1 MTSKFPLRTTGHH
14 KLVTNLTAL
23 IVVLVAGCVSGPLT
37 GRPVQA
43 AEGTALRHPAWS
55 TEMAR
60 ADATLDPN
68 VPTPESIIGHAV
80 GDDAMR
86 YDPMVRYLK
95 ALAKASPLVTL
106 TPYATSHEGRT
117 LYHLTITSEANHA
130 RLDEIK
136 TDNARLADP
145 RKLAD
150 SEEANRILDT
160 MPGIAWLSYSIHG
173 DELSSTD
180 AAVYVA
186 YQLAAGTDDATRR
199 LRDELVI
206 FIDPLMN
213 PDGRERYLSQ
223 LQPLRG
229 KIPNTDNQALQHS
242 GLWSAGRGNHYLFDM
257 NRDWLMQTQPETRGR
272 AAKILQ
278 WHPHLVVDS
287 HEMGSLDTY
296 LFDPPREPI
305 NGNLGDN
312 VLTWRKRFSEE
323 QAKAL
328 DAHGW
333 SYYTQEWYEE
343 WYPGYTNSWTS
354 LLGAIGIL
362 YEQAGVNGAAVKQAA
377 GQVLTYRESVHHH
390 VVSSL
395 ANIESLRASRRDIL
409 ADFLADRRWAVSE
422 QASGT
427 EVFLMPPPR
436 DDALA
441 HRFTQLLG
449 AHGIELHVAASA
461 FNVTDVSDMHGR
473 KLLLRRFPAGTMIV
487 RASQPH
493 RRLVH
498 AVLDFDPRMTK
509 RFLEEERK
517 DLENHRGTRVYDI
530 TGWSLPMAYGLDAY
544 WAGDLPELPPL
555 TEPTTSVDR
564 PQAEAGYGYLL
575 DGASGDLPAALV
587 RLLESGLKVR
597 IAAEPFMIGGFDYP
611 AGSALLRGHENPDDV
626 YASLEKMTDDLQVT
640 VRPVDTALCESGP
653 DLGGRRFSLLAAPR
667 VAIASQWPVGTTS
680 FGAMWHLLD
689 SRMGLRVSPINLQ
702 SIARMDL
709 RRYNVIIL
717 PGTWGSQALSAILN
731 EGATKRLRS
740 WVEAGGTLIAAGSSA
755 AFLANKDRGLSAVRL
770 RRDVLDD
777 LAVYEEAREREA
789 KARDIRIDTRTV
801 WGQTPEPEKESPLVD
816 NDGDEKPTKA
826 PPSDKDSLKRTDQWQ
841 RLFAPNGVIVSAAP
855 DPEHWLCFGTPGGS
869 GAGDVLPV
877 LLSGSHALM
886 AKYPVAT
893 PVRLSADPDK
903 LRMSGLLWPEARER
917 WAGSAYAT
925 VERVGYG
932 QVILFT
938 SDPIFRGYFEAT
950 GRLLLNAVILG
961 PGMGTNQPVPW

>member
-1 MTSKFPLRTTGHH
+1 MTTQIPLPKTGRH

-23 IVVLVAGCVSGPLT
+23 IVGLIAGCVSGPLT
-37 GRPVQA
+37 GRPVRA
-43 AEGTALRHPAWS
+43 AEGGAANHPAWS
-55 TEMAR
+55 TELAR
-60 ADATLDPN
+60 TDASLDPN
-68 VPTPESIIGHAV
+68 VPTPESILGHAV

-95 ALAKASPLVTL
+95 ALANASSLVTL
-106 TPYATSHEGRT
+106 TPYAMTHEGRT

-136 TDNARLADP
+136 TDNAKLADP

-150 SEEANRILDT
+150 QEEADRILDT
-160 MPGIAWLSYSIHG
+160 LPGIAWLAYAIHG

-180 AAVYVA
+180 AAVQVA
-186 YQLAAGTDDATRR
+186 YQLAAGTDEATVR

-229 KIPNTDNQALQHS
+229 KIPSTDNQALQHS

-272 AAKILQ
+272 AAKIIE

-305 NGNLGDN
+305 NGNLAES
-312 VLTWRKRFSEE
+312 VLNWRKRFAGQ

-362 YEQAGVNGAAVKQAA
+362 YEQAGVNGASVKQEA

-390 VVSSL
+390 LVSSL
-395 ANIESLRASRRDIL
+395 ANIESLRADRKAIL
-409 ADFLADRRWAVSE
+409 TDFLAERRWAVSE
-422 QASGT
+422 LASGT
-427 EVFLMPPPR
+427 EVFLVPPPR
-436 DDALA
+436 DEALA
-441 HRFTQLLG
+441 HRFTQLLQG
-449 AHGIELHVAASA
+449 HGIELDVAATG
-461 FNVTDVSDMHGR
+461 FNASDVTDRNGR
-473 KLLLRRFPAGTMIV
+473 QVHTRHLPAGTMIV
-487 RASQPH
+487 RAAQPH
-493 RRLVH
+493 RRLIH
-498 AVLDFDPRMTK
+498 SLLDFDPHMTK
-509 RFLEEERK
+509 RFLEEERR

-544 WAGDLPELPPL
+544 WAGAVPELPPL
-555 TEPTTSVDR
+555 VAPTTSVER
-564 PQAEAGYGYLL
+564 LQSKGGYGYLL
-575 DGASGDLPAALV
+575 DGASGDLPVALV
-587 RLLESGLKVR
+587 RLLEAGLKVR
-597 IAAEPFMIGGFDYP
+597 IAAEPFMVEGSEYP

-626 YASLEKMTDDLQVT
+626 QALLANMTDDLQVT
-640 VRPVDTALCESGP
+640 VRPVNTALCQSGP
-653 DLGGRRFSLLAAPR
+653 DLGGRRFSLLTAPR

-680 FGAMWHLLD
+680 FGAMWHLFD
-689 SRMGLRVSPINLQ
+689 ARMGLRVSPINLQ
-702 SIARMDL
+702 SIAWMDL
-709 RRYNVIIL
+709 RRYNVIVL
-717 PGTWGSQALSAILN
+717 PGTWGSQALSAILDD
-731 EGATKRLRS
+731 GARKRLGS

-770 RRDVLDD
+770 RRDVLDE
-777 LAVYEEAREREA
+777 LPVYEEARQREA
-789 KARDIRIDTRTV
+789 DARNVRIDPNDV
-801 WGQTPEPEKESPLVD
+801 WGSESEMLSPIVD
-816 NDGDEKPTKA
+816 DDDDEKPDKA
-826 PPSDKDSLKRTDQWQ
+826 SPADTASLNRIDDWQ
-841 RLFAPNGVIVSAAP
+841 QLFAPDGVIVAATR
-855 DPEHWLCFGTPGGS
+855 DPEHWLCFGTPGG
-869 GAGDVLPV
+869 AGPGDELPV
-877 LLSGSHALM
+877 LLSGAHALM
-886 AKYPVAT
+886 ARYPVAT

-903 LRMSGLLWPEARER
+903 LRLSGLLWPEARQR

-932 QVILFT
+932 QIILFT

-961 PGMGTNQPVPW
+961 PGLGTNQPVPW